1 MCFLHKHDDFNLDD
15 QNPYHSGQHEL
26 WPQHWEWGEMAQ
38 RHEDR
43 QIPGAHRGASPG
55 KTSVFRFSETA
66 CLKNRGGWATLVDL
80 WPPHRC
86 TGEHTHRHTHN
97 FHAQLFCFKILPIY
111 WCTEVKEKGCPNDQ
125 YCIKYHYV
133 SRSLKTI
140 LFYLYF
146 YIRYTIKYHYFY
158 SYYLVY
164 LFLSEVKGC
173 HYLFLSNSA
182 RQTCYSQAFSG
193 YCRLCYEA
201 FIAI

>member
-1 MCFLHKHDDFNLDD
+1 MCFLHKHENFNLHD
-15 QNPYHSGQHEL
+15 QNPYHNGQHEL

-43 QIPGAHRGASPG
+43 QTPGAHEEPAQAKPQSSGSVRRLVS
-55 KTSVFRFSETA
+55 KTEVA
-66 CLKNRGGWATLVDL
+66 GQL
-80 WPPHRC
+80 WLTSGLHI
-86 TGEHTHRHTHN
+86 GVQESTHRHTHN

-125 YCIKYHYV
+125 YCIKYHYF
-133 SRSLKTI
+133 SRSLKSI

-173 HYLFLSNSA
+173 HYLFPSNSA

-193 YCRLCYEA
+193 YCRLRSEA